1 MAVKLTE
8 QLDLLL
14 TQIEKI
20 YENRVEKD
28 GVEVNWK
35 WNEVDH
41 LYRRNRLGLAHAG
54 IKRLIQFGEKF
65 RHYKG
70 SGKNRIE
77 EGLFLLLYDYLYWTY
92 RDFDEDDSPFPIDRD
107 QVDSI
112 SKRYPKLKEKLA
124 AFLDIEAFACD
135 SYRLKKERDSFA
147 GKRRGL
153 SLNLFMEILN
163 YFKSSEGLEFAR
175 LSLKKIKIGKSFKPH
190 LIL

>member
-1 MAVKLTE
+1 MAKKLTK
-8 QLDLLL
+8 QIDLLL

-20 YENRVEKD
+20 YEDRVEKD
-28 GVEVNWK
+28 GVEASWK
-35 WNEVDH
+35 WKEVEF
-41 LYRRNRLGLAHAG
+41 LYRRNRFGLAHAD

-70 SGKNRIE
+70 SGKNTIE
-77 EGLFLLLYDYLYWTY
+77 EGLFSLLYDYLYWPY
-92 RDFDEDDSPFPIDRD
+92 RDFDEDNSPFPLDRD

-112 SKRYPKLKEKLA
+112 SQRYPKLKEKLA

-147 GKRRGL
+147 GKRRAL

-163 YFKSSEGLEFAR
+163 YFKSSEGLEFAFGGPGIR
-175 LSLKKIKIGKSFKPH
+175 EVIAEK
-190 LIL
+190 